1 MVEEMN
7 HRHPI
12 QVDALAVDITQQK
25 VIDQVHFK
33 DFPMSAKLTRWGV
46 DMHIGVL
53 FGWSNQLILVLSA
66 LGILVITAFAYR
78 AWWSYSRPAE
88 SIQQLNKS
96 LLQLW
101 QQAHVLPLSLLII
114 SLVLLYFLVPVWVVS
129 VVVLHAIFAI
139 GQLLKH
145 MKH

>member
-1 MVEEMN
+1 MTMK
-7 HRHPI
+7 
-12 QVDALAVDITQQK
+12 T
-25 VIDQVHFK
+25 
-33 DFPMSAKLTRWGV
+33 
-46 DMHIGVL
+46 
-53 FGWSNQLILVLSA
+53 
-66 LGILVITAFAYR
+66 
-78 AWWSYSRPAE
+78 WWSYSRPAE

-139 GQLLKH
+139 GQFLKR
-145 MKH
+145 MKN

>member
-1 MVEEMN
+1 
-7 HRHPI
+7 
-12 QVDALAVDITQQK
+12 
-25 VIDQVHFK
+25 
-33 DFPMSAKLTRWGV
+33 
-46 DMHIGVL
+46 MHIGVL
-53 FGWSNQLILVLSA
+53 FGWWNQLILVLSA

-78 AWWSYSRPAE
+78 AWWSYSRPVE

-101 QQAHVLPLSLLII
+101 QQAHVLPLGLLII

-139 GQLLKH
+139 GQLFKR